1 MSVAETRIDDHVGPW
16 TVEDVLALPAHPA
29 RARYELVEGVLSIS
43 PAPGLAHQI
52 VSSALRGQIDAASTQ
67 SGARFLTVGA
77 VMVTDD
83 SRLYI
88 PDIVVADRTAV
99 SRGMLAAPLEAI
111 LLLGEIVSPFSQ
123 SIDRI
128 LKPALYAQAKVPA
141 YWRVEMEPD
150 LCVVVHALDGDTY
163 REVATVTGRAS
174 VDVAGE
180 FTVDLDLDAVRREW
194 EG

>member
-1 MSVAETRIDDHVGPW
+1 MSVTGTRIDDHVGPW

-29 RARYELVEGVLSIS
+29 RARYELVDGVLYIS

-52 VSSALRGQIDAASTQ
+52 VSSALRGQINAGSTR
-67 SGARFLTVGA
+67 SGARFLTAGA
-77 VMVTDD
+77 VMVAND
-83 SRLYI
+83 SRLFI
-88 PDIVVADRTAV
+88 PDIAVVDRAVV
-99 SRGMLAAPLEAI
+99 SRHTLAAPLETM
-111 LLLGEIVSPFSQ
+111 LLLGEIVSPLSRVA
-123 SIDRI
+123 DRI

-150 LCVVVHALDGDTY
+150 LCVVVHELDGGTY
-163 REVATVTGRAS
+163 REAATITGRAS

-180 FTVDLDLDAVRREW
+180 FTVDLDLDVVRREL

>member
-1 MSVAETRIDDHVGPW
+1 M
-16 TVEDVLALPAHPA
+16 
-29 RARYELVEGVLSIS
+29 
-43 PAPGLAHQI
+43 
-52 VSSALRGQIDAASTQ
+52 
-67 SGARFLTVGA
+67 GA

-83 SRLYI
+83 ARLYI

-111 LLLGEIVSPFSQ
+111 VLLGEIVSPFSQ

-163 REVATVTGRAS
+163 REVATITDKAS

-180 FTVDLDLDAVRREW
+180 FTVDLDLDAVRREL